1 MKIKNIITWTFFCG
15 FGIYA
20 QPVVEHS
27 PLFPSLD
34 KPIVITFYADR
45 GSKGL
50 SGHNGDVYAHTGVIT
65 DKSTRPS
72 DWKYVKTSWGQ
83 NTNSTKLTRI
93 ASNEYQFIIND
104 IREYY
109 GVPSSERI
117 IKLAFVFRSAD
128 TSKEGKDSGGEDIFI
143 SLYENSINLA
153 LISPKLSDLE
163 PFIVNQDTVVAIKA
177 KAVTV
182 GSSISSITLSVNGSN
197 VKSSINDSIS
207 YLLEL
212 NSPGIRL
219 VDIVALDQL
228 DRSDTLSF
236 QIIYNDDV
244 IVEPLPLGVKD
255 GINYN
260 ADGSV
265 TLVLHA
271 PYKDFVYVI
280 GDFNNWEIDSN
291 YLMKRTSFDNDT
303 RWWITV
309 NNLQHN
315 KEYLFQY
322 LVDGKLRIADP
333 YTEKVVDPLNDI
345 FIPKSVYPDPISYP
359 FEKTNQ
365 IASVIQPGKEDYN
378 WKSLNY
384 NTPNKNDLIIYE
396 MLVRDF
402 VEDHHYLTLIDTL
415 DYLQNLGIN
424 AIELMPINE
433 FEGNNSW
440 GYNPS
445 FLFAPDKYY
454 GTSDELK
461 QFIDACHKRG
471 IAVLLDLVIN
481 HSYSSSPFVRLYTD
495 GKPTNE
501 NPWFNRDHNFANRDA
516 HWGNDW
522 DHESA
527 HTQQIFKRAIDHW
540 MQKYKVD
547 GFRFDFTKGIG
558 NNYKSL
564 SDAWGSLYDKERI
577 NLLKQIADNVWSNNS
592 NGIVIMEHL
601 AEDREDRE
609 LADYGILLWANA
621 NFNFSEA
628 IMGYNGG
635 NNSSLSWT
643 YFKNRGWSSANMV
656 TYMESHDEERVI
668 YKALNYG
675 NSNGNYNVKNL
686 NTSLERLKSAG
697 SILFLLPGPKMI
709 WQFGEVGYDISID
722 YNGRLGRKPIKWNYL
737 NELNRKNIYNTWSY
751 LIGLRKKH
759 SIFSDPQ
766 SKIDTWLNNSIKKIQ
781 YSLGKENAIL
791 ITNFDVKTL
800 QTSVT
805 LPSAGHWYHATLGEK
820 IYIEDNELDVSI
832 PAGTFLLMTDF
843 EIDYLPK
850 GQAKLS
856 VEEIIMPKSL
866 TLHSNYPNP
875 FNGRTSVKIDIDKD
889 NAGYIDL
896 DVYDISGRKIDSI
909 HNGIINKGSHI
920 LSWDASNFS
929 AGIYFL
935 KLSAK
940 NSQQTIKLLYVK

>member
-1 MKIKNIITWTFFCG
+1 MKIKNLIKMIFFCC
-15 FGIYA
+15 FGVYA
-20 QPVVEHS
+20 QPVIEHS

-34 KPIVITFYADR
+34 KPIVLTFYADR

-83 NTNSTKLTRI
+83 NTNSTRLTRI
-93 ASNEYQFIIND
+93 ALNEYQFTIND

-109 GVPSSERI
+109 GVPTSERI

-128 TSKEGKDSGGEDIFI
+128 ASKEGKDSGGEDIFI

-153 LISPKLSDLE
+153 LISPRLSDLE
-163 PFIVNQDTVVAIKA
+163 PFIIDQDTVVAIKA
-177 KAVTV
+177 KAETA
-182 GSSISSITLSVNGSN
+182 GSTISSLTLSVNKSN
-197 VKSSINDSIS
+197 VKSSFNDSIYYS
-207 YLLEL
+207 LEV
-212 NSPGIRL
+212 NSPGIRII
-219 VDIVALDQL
+219 DIVAFDKLN
-228 DRSDTLSF
+228 RSDTLSF

-244 IVEPLPLGVKD
+244 IVESLPMGVKD

-260 ADGSV
+260 KDGSV

-271 PYKDFVYVI
+271 PFKDFVYAL

-291 YLMKRTSFDNDT
+291 YLMKRTSYDNDT

-309 NNLQHN
+309 NNLQSN

-333 YTEKVVDPLNDI
+333 YTEKVVDPMNDI
-345 FIPKSVYPDPISYP
+345 FIPKTVYPDPISYP

-365 IASVIQPGKEDYN
+365 IASVIQPGKEDYI

-384 NTPNKNDLIIYE
+384 NTPSKNDLIIYE
-396 MLVRDF
+396 ILVRDF
-402 VEDHHYLTLIDTL
+402 VQDHHYLTLIDTL

-495 GKPTNE
+495 GKPTSE

-522 DHESA
+522 DHESVY
-527 HTQQIFKRAIDHW
+527 TRQIFKRTINHW

-558 NNYKSL
+558 NNYKPL

-577 NLLKQIADNVWSNNS
+577 NLLKQLADNVWSNNS

-643 YFKNRGWSSANMV
+643 YFKNRDWSSPNMV

-675 NSNGNYNVKNL
+675 NSTGNYNVKNL

-697 SILFLLPGPKMI
+697 SIFFLLPGPKMI
-709 WQFGEVGYDISID
+709 WQFGEMGYDISID
-722 YNGRLGRKPIKWNYL
+722 YNGRLGRKPIKWNYFE
-737 NELNRKNIYNTWSY
+737 ELNRKNIYNTWSY

-759 SIFSDPQ
+759 SIFSDPK
-766 SKIDTWLNNSIKKIQ
+766 SKIDTWLNSSIKKIQ
-781 YSLGKENAIL
+781 YSLDGENAIL
-791 ITNFDVKTL
+791 ISNFDIKTHK
-800 QTSVT
+800 TSVS
-805 LPSAGHWYHATLGEK
+805 LPSAGHWHHATLGEK
-820 IYIEDNELDVSI
+820 IYIEENELDLSI

-850 GQAKLS
+850 DQAKLS

-875 FNGRTSVKIDIDKD
+875 FNSRTSIKIDINNG

-896 DVYDISGRKIDSI
+896 NVYDISGRKIDSI
-909 HNGIINKGSHI
+909 YNGIIDKGSHI
-920 LSWDASNFS
+920 FSWDASNFS

-935 KLSAK
+935 KLTAK